1 MGWPIGPDALA
12 GSSGG
17 DGNFVIEGV
26 PARTYPSLV
35 VSARGYDTIVAPV
48 TVAAGATTPVN
59 ATMERNWAA
68 TIAGA
73 TVTPGPGSDEYTNQG
88 CGPDAAADQS
98 QGTGWSTDANVAG
111 KSMVLTLPQAVDV
124 SDFAVDPG
132 EACGDDSRSATR
144 DYRIEISTGSAAGP
158 WVQAASGAFTD
169 AARHVL
175 NPVLPA
181 GVAAGVRHV
190 RVTLLSAQGGGDF
203 FDLSEFAVHGTPT
216 APVVQPPV
224 PTPTP
229 TPVAPPAPPA
239 APTFSLPASG
249 KTTVK
254 FSVTCALDCAVTAE
268 LTVDRPTAKRL
279 GLGKSLTAGSL
290 KASVKAGKTTLT
302 LKLKSKAKKALL
314 KGPKKRTYRA
324 RLKATAAYAAA
335 TPTSRSRQLTL
346 KR

>member
-1 MGWPIGPDALA
+1 
-12 GSSGG
+12 
-17 DGNFVIEGV
+17 
-26 PARTYPSLV
+26 
-35 VSARGYDTIVAPV
+35 
-48 TVAAGATTPVN
+48 
-59 ATMERNWAA
+59 
-68 TIAGA
+68 
-73 TVTPGPGSDEYTNQG
+73 
-88 CGPDAAADQS
+88 
-98 QGTGWSTDANVAG
+98 
-111 KSMVLTLPQAVDV
+111 MVLTLPQAVDV

-144 DYRIEISTGSAAGP
+144 DIRIEASTGSAAGP
-158 WVQAASGAFTD
+158 WVEVASTAFAD
-169 AARHVL
+169 DDRHKLKSVP
-175 NPVLPA
+175 PVR
-181 GVAAGVRHV
+181 GAAGVRHV

-203 FDLSEFAVHGTPT
+203 FDLSEFAVHGKPSE
-216 APVVQPPV
+216 PVSTQTQQQVQT

-229 TPVAPPAPPA
+229 TPVAPA

-254 FSVTCALDCAVTAE
+254 FSVTCALACAVTAE

-279 GLGKSLTAGSL
+279 GLGKSLIAGSL

-324 RLKATAAYAAA
+324 RLKATAAYPAT
-335 TPTSRSRQLTL
+335 TPTTRSRQLTL